1 MSDSAS
7 MTASMSS
14 EMSKS
19 MDEFKF
25 FEENINYKS
34 TPRPLLI
41 VKIIF
46 NTILILILGLSIG
59 MVVQNSIN

>member
-1 MSDSAS
+1 
-7 MTASMSS
+7 MTASVSSSMSRS
-14 EMSKS
+14 V
-19 MDEFKF
+19 DEFKY

-46 NTILILILGLSIG
+46 NTILLLILGLSIG
-59 MVVQNSIN
+59 MLV